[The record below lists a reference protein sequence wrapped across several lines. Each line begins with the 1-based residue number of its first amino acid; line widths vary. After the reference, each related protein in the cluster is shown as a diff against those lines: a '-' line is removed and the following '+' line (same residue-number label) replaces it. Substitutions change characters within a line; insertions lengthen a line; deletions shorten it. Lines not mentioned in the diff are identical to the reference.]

1 MNVATINLK
10 LFFSQTNHFSR
21 IFNKII
27 TFQYFSRC
35 GNPALSLKQ
44 SNLKIPSTTCPKLLK
59 NTGQKKSTKA
69 SLLNSQKRKQKDD
82 EMNKSKKIRNNTTTS
97 PAPAQL
103 QEPVQE
109 VPAFKQKLA
118 MASDV
123 MSGCLNPPQNAQN
136 NQVPNNVKD
145 YSPHNPPVV
154 ILTDGTN
161 ISICKGCGKN
171 FSKEQRE
178 YPNNMVFRKK
188 RHNRIPFPGEI
199 HF

>member
-1 MNVATINLK
+1 M
-10 LFFSQTNHFSR
+10 
-21 IFNKII
+21 
-27 TFQYFSRC
+27 
-35 GNPALSLKQ
+35 
-44 SNLKIPSTTCPKLLK
+44 
-59 NTGQKKSTKA
+59 
-69 SLLNSQKRKQKDD
+69 D
-82 EMNKSKKIRNNTTTS
+82 NTTTS

-118 MASDV
+118 MARDV
-123 MSGCLNPPQNAQN
+123 TSGCLNPPQNAQN

-161 ISICKGCGKN
+161 ISMCKGCGKK
-171 FSKEQRE
+171 FTKEQRE

-188 RHNRIPFPGEI
+188 GITGYLFQGKYISKVGNI
-199 HF
+199 HFHLQKECLRQHDDTIQL